1 MKPIP
6 RITRTKYYHR
16 LNNEPE
22 GSDKVVCKWHRE
34 EKKKLVI
41 AMKRLNTRTAGGKTN
56 IDSAFLRKYVPNRS
70 ISEIESVVEL
80 LKNKVIVN
88 ARFMLKKKR
97 REEKNAR
104 KPIEEW
110 THVAASLAGTLEETI
125 STAFSQI
132 LIVSSTEPCTLR
144 NGDPPQVH
152 RTPTDGPVGRT
163 IPLRPMPVP
172 VQGEHWYTKTA
183 SPVQL
188 LKTPASTTG
197 PAKRLPA
204 PSQVLRVPNSTTCL
218 PRQQPSPLVGTL
230 SAATF
235 DHPGSSL
242 LTVSLK
248 SVPETGQ
255 NQCSSRSSGTA
266 MTPNLGS
273 SVIQTTQQPSEQ
285 HPATTSVTSTSMS
298 SSATSLT
305 SVPSSVSSTVAST
318 SSAISSPTPH
328 TLPQSISAKEC
339 HARFGRTSKYAT
351 KDSPRTFGVKCV
363 VDFEKIYCFLSVI
376 QKPSQDCHLTPME
389 SAIVLDLLMS
399 LPEELPLLDCK
410 KLCKHMIQV
419 YQCLSAPVDSKMV
432 RQMFKDLKG
441 GLFYSDQGKKSQP
454 NKADSQSSQSYN
466 TSTELEDSNV
476 MAPPLNPF
484 IVPLTLL
491 KRRQEEFSIT

>member
-70 ISEIESVVEL
+70 ISEVGF
-80 LKNKVIVN
+80 K
-88 ARFMLKKKR
+88 LKKKR

-125 STAFSQI
+125 STAFSQ
-132 LIVSSTEPCTLR
+132 ST
-144 NGDPPQVH
+144 
-152 RTPTDGPVGRT
+152 
-163 IPLRPMPVP
+163 
-172 VQGEHWYTKTA
+172 
-183 SPVQL
+183 
-188 LKTPASTTG
+188 
-197 PAKRLPA
+197 
-204 PSQVLRVPNSTTCL
+204 
-218 PRQQPSPLVGTL
+218 
-230 SAATF
+230 
-235 DHPGSSL
+235 
-242 LTVSLK
+242 
-248 SVPETGQ
+248 
-255 NQCSSRSSGTA
+255 
-266 MTPNLGS
+266 
-273 SVIQTTQQPSEQ
+273 
-285 HPATTSVTSTSMS
+285 S

-328 TLPQSISAKEC
+328 TLPQSTSAKEC

-410 KLCKHMIQV
+410 KLRKHMIQV
-419 YQCLSAPVDSKMV
+419 QPAAYSKSLALRNQTV
-432 RQMFKDLKG
+432 T
-441 GLFYSDQGKKSQP
+441 S

-476 MAPPLNPF
+476 MPPPLNPF

-491 KRRQEEFSIT
+491 KRRQEEFNIT